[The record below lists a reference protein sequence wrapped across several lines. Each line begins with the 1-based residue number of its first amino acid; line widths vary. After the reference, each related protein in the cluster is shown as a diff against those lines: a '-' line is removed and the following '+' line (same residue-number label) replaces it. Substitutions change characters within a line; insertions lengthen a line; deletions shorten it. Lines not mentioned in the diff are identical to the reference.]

1 MGLTA
6 PVPVNAEGK
15 LAVHLFF
22 LQVTESKTCWQCL
35 LLQFI
40 QRISSD
46 WHSVDGY
53 FSWAYAIVTKIPS
66 T

>member
-22 LQVTESKTCWQCL
+22 LQVTEKKDML
-35 LLQFI
+35 AMPPFAVYPAHFVRLA
-40 QRISSD
+40 
-46 WHSVDGY
+46 
-53 FSWAYAIVTKIPS
+53 FS
-66 T
+66 